1 MKQNINL
8 FLEKNV
14 PTDPSKWQYY
24 VSQAKKKFD
33 VYPSAYANGWAAK
46 KYKAAG
52 GSWKTEG
59 EEPERVAQYLPQTK
73 ELRGKL
79 IGEKLLQYFS
89 EIGLKHACFQN
100 EGGEIKVVGLNKEQ
114 VKEAINKVVEN
125 YKKIKESEDLNE
137 EILKPG
143 TKVKVQHRG
152 KTVSGKIVRYDG
164 RTPGS
169 PFYIVYTGQYDSIEV
184 PAHEVIKE
192 SEDLNDRIKQI
203 KKESSEGEKIQN
215 LNNRIKK
222 LRDKINSVKSKEA
235 KIQIQKRLVN
245 ALQRLSDKKKGL
257 GIKSPHREMV
267 GLNLPNGYI
276 NGAPSPEDVKK
287 MRIKLD
293 AERINQKEAL
303 TSSDTE
309 PDVITAL
316 RDIVKNQQNK
326 PVLDPKSGRKMR
338 VDVLSA
344 RAVTLV
350 YDALKSNI
358 NKSKFVNS
366 GLPQMVSTAFKLTKF
381 K

>member
-59 EEPERVAQYLPQTK
+59 EEPHRVAQGLPQTK

-125 YKKIKESEDLNE
+125 YKKIKESEDLN
-137 EILKPG
+137 
-143 TKVKVQHRG
+143 
-152 KTVSGKIVRYDG
+152 
-164 RTPGS
+164 
-169 PFYIVYTGQYDSIEV
+169 
-184 PAHEVIKE
+184 
-192 SEDLNDRIKQI
+192 DRIKQI

-215 LNNRIKK
+215 LNNRIQK

-316 RDIVKNQQNK
+316 KDIVKNQQNK